1 MNFESI
7 MLSER
12 SQTQETTHITIP
24 FIGNVHNGQTYRDKR
39 LWVAYSEESG
49 LMGGMGSY
57 CYRV

>member
-1 MNFESI
+1 
-7 MLSER
+7 ML
-12 SQTQETTHITIP
+12 P